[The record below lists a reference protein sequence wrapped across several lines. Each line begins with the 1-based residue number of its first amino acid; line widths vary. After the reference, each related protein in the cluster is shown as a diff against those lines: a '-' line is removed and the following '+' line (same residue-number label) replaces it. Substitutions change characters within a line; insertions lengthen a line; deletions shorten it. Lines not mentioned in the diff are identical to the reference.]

1 MFDYIWEMVED
12 EEIKIDKMLHKL
24 CEYFE
29 DEEEFNN
36 EIMVEDLG
44 VMKQYYLT
52 SNLDGC
58 RYRLDVA
65 YDYDGREVIRTVA
78 RFYNLG

>member
-29 DEEEFNN
+29 DEEQFNN

-58 RYRLDVA
+58 RYRLDVV
-65 YDYDGREVIRTVA
+65 YDYDRREVIRTVA